1 MGVPLNDEETLYTLC
16 FADDQ
21 VLIAQDQDDAEYMTR
36 KLVAEYR
43 KWGLEVNVSK
53 TEKLTVG
60 GNQQS
65 IELEDGRQIGSCD
78 IYKYLGVFLTQDGRL
93 DQAIKKRNMLGRRA
107 IAMLNGVLWDQRIS
121 KENKRRIYNAIVKSI
136 VTYGCEVWPMKQR
149 TREVLEATEMDFW
162 RRSAGISRKD
172 RVRNETVRD
181 IMDAKQTIVHDIMT
195 KQLIWYGHVQ
205 RMAGDRLPKK
215 VLDWVPPG
223 RRRRGR
229 PMKGWREGIEAEMLR
244 CSIPQDLWFEREQW
258 RLGVVER
265 EGVL

>member
-1 MGVPLNDEETLYTLC
+1 
-16 FADDQ
+16 
-21 VLIAQDQDDAEYMTR
+21 
-36 KLVAEYR
+36 
-43 KWGLEVNVSK
+43 
-53 TEKLTVG
+53 
-60 GNQQS
+60 
-65 IELEDGRQIGSCD
+65 
-78 IYKYLGVFLTQDGRL
+78 
-93 DQAIKKRNMLGRRA
+93 
-107 IAMLNGVLWDQRIS
+107 
-121 KENKRRIYNAIVKSI
+121 
-136 VTYGCEVWPMKQR
+136 MKQR

-172 RVRNETVRD
+172 RVRNETVRE